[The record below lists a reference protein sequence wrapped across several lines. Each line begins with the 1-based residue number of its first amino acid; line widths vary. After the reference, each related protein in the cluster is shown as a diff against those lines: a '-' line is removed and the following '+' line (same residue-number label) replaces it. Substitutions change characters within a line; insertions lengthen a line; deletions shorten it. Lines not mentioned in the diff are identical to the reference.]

1 VKGRWEELAVDGDGP
16 GDAQTRVTAA
26 RQTQIRRVTQPRA
39 NVRPRAAGHDAARR
53 RCDSIHRRQRP
64 ARGAPNVG
72 GRRLRA
78 ASRERPVGHSVASV
92 ATAPAAIARVDR
104 WADAVAHESAAVAA
118 GPPVTGRTWDSLGAR
133 WAGPGGHGRRRRPRA
148 ARPRRRRRLC
158 RHFRLDSSCSP
169 CRALRASPAGAHVRR
184 AEGAAWILFSV
195 NPQRSFAVGSEQTPH
210 AGKGRTRPSGAQ
222 IPDFWPVRLLP
233 PGPQAERGRC
243 LRRPAGLTRLTLS
256 VMTV

>member
-118 GPPVTGRTWDSLGAR
+118 GAPVTGRTWDSLGAR
-133 WAGPGGHGRRRRPRA
+133 WAGPGGARSA
-148 ARPRRRRRLC
+148 APTAC
-158 RHFRLDSSCSP
+158 GTS
-169 CRALRASPAGAHVRR
+169 AS
-184 AEGAAWILFSV
+184 
-195 NPQRSFAVGSEQTPH
+195 QTPPVSTLP
-210 AGKGRTRPSGAQ
+210 ARLIMQPLPSS
-222 IPDFWPVRLLP
+222 
-233 PGPQAERGRC
+233 PGLSSGSA
-243 LRRPAGLTRLTLS
+243 RPAGGGGGVDFIFSKPTAVLRGR
-256 VMTV
+256 